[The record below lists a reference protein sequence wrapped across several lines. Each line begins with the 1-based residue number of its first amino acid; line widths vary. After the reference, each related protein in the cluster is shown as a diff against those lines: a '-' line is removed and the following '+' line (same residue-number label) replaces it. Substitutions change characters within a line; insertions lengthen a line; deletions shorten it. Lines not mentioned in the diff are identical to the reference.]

1 MDGILGLRRTS
12 SRAAGL
18 LTAALVLG
26 GLWGCDG
33 GGKSLGAYAAG
44 SLEALS
50 VPDAPMQAPN
60 QTFLT
65 PEDST
70 TDLSA
75 FRGRVVVLNVWAMWC
90 RPCRTEL
97 PTLAGLDA
105 AYGDEIAVVTVNVD
119 RTPEEVQTARDFLA
133 EHVPLAFYSDP
144 TFELPFRLP
153 GRGAM
158 PQTILID
165 RQGRIRAWLAG
176 EADWNSPEARALVDA
191 LLAESR

>member
-1 MDGILGLRRTS
+1 MDGILGLRRTA
-12 SRAAGL
+12 SRATRL

-26 GLWGCDG
+26 VLWGCDG
-33 GGKSLGAYAAG
+33 GGKSLGGHATG

-50 VPDAPMQAPN
+50 VPDAPVEAPTE
-60 QTFLT
+60 TFLAPDGT
-65 PEDST
+65 A

-97 PTLAGLDA
+97 PTIAALDS
-105 AYGDEIAVVTVNVD
+105 AYGDEIAVVAVNVD
-119 RTPEEVQTARDFLA
+119 RTPQEVETARAFLS
-133 EHVPLAFYSDP
+133 EHAPLAFYSDP

-165 RQGRIRAWLAG
+165 RDGRIRAWLAG
-176 EADWNSPEARALVDA
+176 EADWNSPEARALIDTLVAEDA
-191 LLAESR
+191 

>member
-18 LTAALVLG
+18 LAATLILG
-26 GLWGCDG
+26 VLWGCDG
-33 GGKSLGAYAAG
+33 GGKGLGAHAIG
-44 SLEALS
+44 SLQALS
-50 VPDAPMQAPN
+50 MPDAPMEGPAAGFVSPDG
-60 QTFLT
+60 T
-65 PEDST
+65 T

-97 PTLAGLDA
+97 PTLAALDA
-105 AYGDEIAVVTVNVD
+105 TYGEEVAVVAVNVD
-119 RTPEEVQTARDFLA
+119 RTAEEVATGRDFLA
-133 EHVPLAFYSDP
+133 ELPPLLFYSDP

-165 RQGRIRAWLAG
+165 REGRIRAWLTG

-191 LLAESR
+191 LLAESH

>member
-1 MDGILGLRRTS
+1 LGLRRTS

-26 GLWGCDG
+26 VLWGCDG

>member
-26 GLWGCDG
+26 VLWGCDG